1 MKFLHTADWQIGMKA
16 AHAGKAGPAVRDA
29 RFEAARKV
37 VDEGRRR
44 GAEFI
49 LVAGDTFEDN
59 GVDRVSVRKVVDIL
73 ASFGGPVYV
82 IPGNHDPWVPGSV
95 WEHPAWKDSDHVRV
109 LLEPSPVAIPGG
121 VLYPCPVTEKHST
134 RDPTAWIRADG
145 DKGIR
150 IGLAH
155 GTVEAIHRDEPEY
168 PIPADAAQR
177 TGLDYLALGHWHSTV
192 LYEDSS
198 RAVRM
203 AYSGTPE
210 PTGFGE
216 RASGRCLLVEIA
228 GPGEVPRIE
237 EIQTGS
243 LAWIEMSEEIRERGD
258 VARIRDRL
266 QRVVDPGRTLVSL
279 CLRGVLDPEEEPE
292 LASVR
297 DILEARLLH
306 WRLDDSALMPAPQ
319 DERWIEAIPAGYLR
333 EAARRLLAW
342 SAPGRNEPPLP
353 QGFSPE
359 AAARALRIFYS
370 LSREAAR

>member
-16 AHAGKAGPAVRDA
+16 AHVGKAGPAVRDA
-29 RFEAARKV
+29 RFEAARKL
-37 VDEGRRR
+37 VDEGKRR

-73 ASFGGPVYV
+73 ASFGAPVYV

-95 WEHPAWKDSDHVRV
+95 WEHPAWKESDHVRV

-155 GTVEAIHRDEPEY
+155 GTVETIHRDEPEY
-168 PIPADAAQR
+168 PIPADAARR

-198 RAVRM
+198 RTVRM

-228 GPGEVPRIE
+228 GPGEVPRIV

-243 LAWIEMSEEIRERGD
+243 LAWIEMSEEIREPGD
-258 VARIRDRL
+258 LARVRSRL
-266 QRVVDPGRTLVSL
+266 EAVEDPGRALVSL
-279 CLRGVLDPEEEPE
+279 VLRGVLDPEEPRE
-292 LASVR
+292 LEVIR
-297 DILEARLLH
+297 EILEARFLYG
-306 WRLDDSALMPAPQ
+306 RLQDEALYPAPT
-319 DERWIEAIPAGYLR
+319 DERWIDAMPAGYLR

-342 SAPGRNEPPLP
+342 SAPGRHEPPLP

-370 LSREAAR
+370 LSREAPR